1 MRIKGFNFRGMVRHF
16 LLPSIVFLLF
26 SLNAYAQNNSAVA
39 TLDKAN
45 IPIGEQTVLHITVHV
60 PANIS
65 VVFPKLA
72 DSIGK
77 IKIVGAPKT
86 DSLTDT
92 KNASSKIITQSFT
105 LTAFDPG
112 TYIIPPFEFHTN
124 TGYFRTNAI
133 TLKVNAVLVDTT
145 KAFYD
150 IKQPFL
156 VNYTFWDWLRDHW
169 IWVLLSAL
177 LLIVLAMAAFY
188 LNSRLKHPLIIKAP
202 PVLTAA
208 QLAFKKLNELRDKKL
223 WQQGKVKAYYIE
235 LTDIIR
241 DYLESIYK
249 IQAHEQTSDEIFV
262 SLHQQQLPQGAI
274 DILKK
279 ILPLADLVKFAKLE
293 PTSTVNEQCLD
304 DAIQLIALLAE
315 PIHNEKSQEDQT
327 A

>member
-45 IPIGEQTVLHITVHV
+45 IPIGEQTVLHISVHV
-60 PANIS
+60 PSNIS
-65 VVFPKLA
+65 VAFPKLA

-77 IKIVGAPKT
+77 IKIVGAAKT

-169 IWVLLSAL
+169 IWVLLSVF

-262 SLHQQQLPQGAI
+262 SLHQHQLPEGAI

-293 PTSTVNEQCLD
+293 PTSTVNEQCLV
-304 DAIQLIALLAE
+304 DAIQLITLLAE
-315 PIHNEKSQEDQT
+315 ASREEKSQEDQT

>member
-1 MRIKGFNFRGMVRHF
+1 MVRHF

-26 SLNAYAQNNSAVA
+26 FLNAYAQNNSAVA

-45 IPIGEQTVLHITVHV
+45 IPIGEQTVLHISVHV
-60 PANIS
+60 PSNIS
-65 VVFPKLA
+65 VAFPKLA

-77 IKIVGAPKT
+77 IKIVGAAKT

-169 IWVLLSAL
+169 VWVLLSAL
-177 LLIVLAMAAFY
+177 LLIVLAIAAFY

-223 WQQGKVKAYYIE
+223 WQQGKVKPYYIE

-241 DYLESIYK
+241 DYLESAYK
-249 IQAHEQTSDEIFV
+249 VLAHEQTSDQLFA
-262 SLHQQQLPQGAI
+262 SLLQQPLPLGAI

-293 PTSTVNEQCLD
+293 PSAKENEQCLV
-304 DAIQLIALLAE
+304 DAIQLITLLAE
-315 PIHNEKSQEDQT
+315 PIHKEKSQEDQ
-327 A
+327 AE

>member
-1 MRIKGFNFRGMVRHF
+1 MRIKGFNFKGTIRQFILAV
-16 LLPSIVFLLF
+16 IVFLLV
-26 SLNAYAQNNSAVA
+26 SKIAAAQNNVAVS
-39 TLDKAN
+39 TLDKAV

-60 PANIS
+60 PANTS
-65 VVFPKLA
+65 VAFPKLA

-77 IKIVGAPKT
+77 IKIVGAAKI
-86 DSLTDT
+86 DSLIDK
-92 KNASSKIITQSFT
+92 KNDSSKIITQSFT

-112 TYIIPPFEFHTN
+112 TYIIPPFGFHTS

-169 IWVLLSAL
+169 VWVLLSAL
-177 LLIVLAMAAFY
+177 LLIVLVIAAFY
-188 LNSRLKHPLIIKAP
+188 LNSRLKHTLSIKAP
-202 PVLTAA
+202 KPLTAA
-208 QLAFKKLNELRDKKL
+208 QLANKKLNELRDKKL

-249 IQAHEQTSDEIFV
+249 IQAHEQTSDEIFA
-262 SLHQQQLPQGAI
+262 SLHQHKLPPGAI

-279 ILPLADLVKFAKLE
+279 ILPQADLVKFAKLE
-293 PTSTVNEQCLD
+293 PTSTANEQCLD
-304 DAIQLIALLAE
+304 DAIQLIAQLAAATH
-315 PIHNEKSQEDQT
+315 IEKSQEDQ
-327 A
+327 AK

>member
-45 IPIGEQTVLHITVHV
+45 IPIGEQTVLHISVHV
-60 PANIS
+60 PSNIS
-65 VVFPKLA
+65 VAFPKLA

-77 IKIVGAPKT
+77 IKIVGAAKI
-86 DSLTDT
+86 DSLIDK

-112 TYIIPPFEFHTN
+112 TYIIPPFGFHTS

-262 SLHQQQLPQGAI
+262 SLHQHQLPEGAI

-293 PTSTVNEQCLD
+293 PTSTVNEQCLV
-304 DAIQLIALLAE
+304 DAIQLITLLAE
-315 PIHNEKSQEDQT
+315 ASREEKSQEDQT

>member
-45 IPIGEQTVLHITVHV
+45 IPIGEQTVLHISVHV
-60 PANIS
+60 PSNIS
-65 VVFPKLA
+65 VAFPKLA

-77 IKIVGAPKT
+77 IKIVGAAKT

-262 SLHQQQLPQGAI
+262 SLHQHQLPEGAI

-293 PTSTVNEQCLD
+293 PTSTVNEQCLV
-304 DAIQLIALLAE
+304 DAIQLITLLAE
-315 PIHNEKSQEDQT
+315 ASREEKSQEDQT

>member
-1 MRIKGFNFRGMVRHF
+1 MVRHF

-45 IPIGEQTVLHITVHV
+45 IPIGEQTVLHISVHV
-60 PANIS
+60 PSNIS
-65 VVFPKLA
+65 VAFPKLA

-77 IKIVGAPKT
+77 IKIVGAAKT

-262 SLHQQQLPQGAI
+262 SLHQHQLPEGAI

-293 PTSTVNEQCLD
+293 PTSTVNEQCLV
-304 DAIQLIALLAE
+304 DAIQLITLLAE
-315 PIHNEKSQEDQT
+315 ASREEKSQEDQT

>member
-1 MRIKGFNFRGMVRHF
+1 MRINGFNFRGMVGHL
-16 LLPSIVFLLF
+16 LLPSILFLLF

-45 IPIGEQTVLHITVHV
+45 IPIGEQTVLHISVHV

-65 VVFPKLA
+65 VTFPKLA

-77 IKIVGAPKT
+77 IKIVGGPKT
-86 DSLTDT
+86 DSLADK
-92 KNASSKIITQSFT
+92 KNASLKIITQSFT
-105 LTAFDPG
+105 LTVFDPG

-169 IWVLLSAL
+169 IWVLLSAF
-177 LLIVLAMAAFY
+177 LLIVLAIAAFY
-188 LNSRLKHPLIIKAP
+188 LNSRLKHPLIVKAP

-208 QLAFKKLNELRDKKL
+208 QLAIKKLNELRGKKL

-241 DYLESIYK
+241 DHLESSYK
-249 IQAHEQTSDEIFV
+249 IKAHEQTSDEIFA
-262 SLHQQQLPQGAI
+262 SLHQHQISADAI
-274 DILKK
+274 GVLKK
-279 ILPLADLVKFAKLE
+279 ILPLADQVKFAKHE
-293 PTSTVNEQCLD
+293 PSATVNEQCLD
-304 DAIQLIALLAE
+304 DAIKLIALLAE
-315 PIHNEKSQEDQT
+315 PIHKEKSQEDQT

>member
-45 IPIGEQTVLHITVHV
+45 IPIGEQTVLHISVHV
-60 PANIS
+60 PSNIS
-65 VVFPKLA
+65 VAFPKLA

-77 IKIVGAPKT
+77 IKIVGAAKT

-169 IWVLLSAL
+169 IWVLLSVF

-262 SLHQQQLPQGAI
+262 SLHQHQLPEGAI